1 MRNGPIFFDNC
12 CHLKRSPCSSLF
24 FKVITGSYDTTIKL
38 FDLAAGKCM
47 STLTHHKKSVRA
59 LVANP
64 RELSF
69 ISAGADNMKKWLVF
83 MLI

>member
-1 MRNGPIFFDNC
+1 
-12 CHLKRSPCSSLF
+12 
-24 FKVITGSYDTTIKL
+24 
-38 FDLAAGKCM
+38 M

-83 MLI
+83 YSVHIFLKYSMWRNFQCSDQCLTSDFSRFKV